1 MVEQGS
7 PKTTD
12 DIVLERPEESRT
24 RRRHKTESV
33 KQPASQDRILE
44 QGQAQRQASGPSFC
58 PFPSKEVGE
67 RAILQA

>member
-1 MVEQGS
+1 MMEQGS

-33 KQPASQDRILE
+33 KQLSSQERVAAATE
-44 QGQAQRQASGPSFC
+44 QGQVQRQA
-58 PFPSKEVGE
+58 
-67 RAILQA
+67 A